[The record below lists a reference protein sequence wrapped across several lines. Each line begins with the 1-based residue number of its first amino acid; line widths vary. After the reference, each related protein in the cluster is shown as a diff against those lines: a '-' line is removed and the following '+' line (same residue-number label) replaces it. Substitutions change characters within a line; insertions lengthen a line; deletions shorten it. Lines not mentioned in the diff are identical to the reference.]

1 MKEQQLKESLLSGQ
15 NFESGNRASVIIKRS
30 KEQEEIESDSDNE
43 SQDMS
48 KVNTND
54 SLCCNENISDIEAS
68 KENVASLHG
77 TSQQVPVASNV
88 NTSERYGNLQHG
100 SAAPGI
106 QYVGRR
112 LMHRGYAM
120 LPGMGPV
127 FDQGIPEG
135 GDQSHYENFTSLQQQ
150 FVPMSNVPAET
161 TSSQPQAQP
170 TTSSGAN
177 NDHAHQRSQEKLLSK
192 CQAKCACGNYG

>member
-1 MKEQQLKESLLSGQ
+1 MV
-15 NFESGNRASVIIKRS
+15 RVSV
-30 KEQEEIESDSDNE
+30 
-43 SQDMS
+43 
-48 KVNTND
+48 
-54 SLCCNENISDIEAS
+54 LISDDRVSARVLLIFQFAFFQLGVTKSELVQGRMVMIS
-68 KENVASLHG
+68 VASLHG

-127 FDQGIPEG
+127 FDQGIPVG
-135 GDQSHYENFTSLQQQ
+135 GDQSNYENFTSLQQQ

-192 CQAKCACGNYG
+192 CQGKCACGNYG